1 LQIRAVEGGEGG
13 AQRQQQIVDTAARK
27 TMTGGGT
34 SRRREIRRIEDAT
47 SRQVTFSKRR
57 TGLLKKAFELGV
69 LCDAEVALVVFSS
82 TGRRYEYGS
91 APEYVPIVFHP

>member
-1 LQIRAVEGGEGG
+1 LREAKEAPSGSSRSWIY
-13 AQRQQQIVDTAARK
+13 TAARK
-27 TMTGGGT
+27 TMTGGGR